1 MLQLVLTIVRLKL
14 TIILK
19 QFLLNCDDLTKNINN
34 EKETKIVFI
43 IRIEANSNGS
53 RPPVQSW
60 SGAAPPDGFAFLTD
74 AQKDAF
80 YSTVPAG
87 FVNITV
93 EEREGI
99 KYIASIE
106 VNQEALD
113 AYRAILPDPTIS
125 VKAEKIAEIKQSCED
140 YICAGTDVTYA
151 DNTSEHFTYT
161 LADQSNISEMFT
173 AIMAGAT
180 EYPYH
185 ADGEICKIY
194 SKAEIVTIYGTLCLF
209 KTEATTYHNSLKAQI
224 NAMTDADAIS
234 AIKFKETE
242 LTGEYLTNYTAMMA
256 SAQTQ
261 LNAILAKIPTEEA

>member
-1 MLQLVLTIVRLKL
+1 M
-14 TIILK
+14 
-19 QFLLNCDDLTKNINN
+19 
-34 EKETKIVFI
+34 FI
-43 IRIEANSNGS
+43 IRIEANANGS
-53 RPPVQSW
+53 RPPMQSW
-60 SGAAPPDGFAFLTD
+60 SGATPPEGFALVTD
-74 AQKDAF
+74 AQKDVF
-80 YSTVPAG
+80 YSTTPAG

-93 EEREGI
+93 KEENGAKI
-99 KYIASIE
+99 VGTIE

-113 AYRAILPDPTIS
+113 AYKATLPDPTDSI
-125 VKAEKIAEIKQSCED
+125 KTEKIAEIKKDCED
-140 YICAGTDVTYA
+140 YIYAGTSVTYSDGA
-151 DNTSEHFTYT
+151 TEHFTYN

-194 SKAEIVTIYGTLCLF
+194 TKEQIVTIYGTLSLF
-209 KTEATTYHNSLKAQI
+209 KTEATTYHNSLKSQI

-234 AIKFKETE
+234 ATKFKETE

-261 LNAILAKIPTEEA
+261 LNAILAKIPTEAV

>member
-1 MLQLVLTIVRLKL
+1 MNVAVVKNGIITNIIVS
-14 TIILK
+14 
-19 QFLLNCDDLTKNINN
+19 DEPDNINTFPVPSGLWIGD
-34 EKETKIVFI
+34 KMPPQYDS
-43 IRIEANSNGS
+43 IEA
-53 RPPVQSW
+53 
-60 SGAAPPDGFAFLTD
+60 
-74 AQKDAF
+74 
-80 YSTVPAG
+80 
-87 FVNITV
+87 
-93 EEREGI
+93 I
-99 KYIASIE
+99 KSAK
-106 VNQEALD
+106 L
-113 AYRAILPDPTIS
+113 
-125 VKAEKIAEIKQSCED
+125 AEISKSCED
-140 YICAGTDVTYA
+140 YIYAGTDVTLP
-151 DNTSEHFTYT
+151 DNTTKHFTYT

-194 SKAEIVTIYGTLCLF
+194 TKEQIIAIYGTLSLF

-261 LNAILAKIPTEEA
+261 LNAILAKIPADEAV

>member
-1 MLQLVLTIVRLKL
+1 M
-14 TIILK
+14 
-19 QFLLNCDDLTKNINN
+19 
-34 EKETKIVFI
+34 FI
-43 IRIEANSNGS
+43 IKIEANVNGS
-53 RPPVQSW
+53 RPPLQSW
-60 SGAAPPDGFAFLTD
+60 NGATPPEGFALVTD
-74 AQKDAF
+74 VQKDVF
-80 YSTVPAG
+80 YSTTPAG

-93 EEREGI
+93 KEENGA
-99 KYIASIE
+99 KVVDTIE

-113 AYRAILPDPTIS
+113 AFKATLPDPTDSI
-125 VKAEKIAEIKQSCED
+125 KTEKIAEIKKDCEE
-140 YICAGTDVTYA
+140 YIYAGADVTYT
-151 DNTSEHFTYT
+151 DGVKEHFTYT

-173 AIMAGAT
+173 AVMAGAT

-194 SKAEIVTIYGTLCLF
+194 TKEQIVAIYGTLSLF

-224 NAMTDADAIS
+224 NAMTDIDAIS

-261 LNAILAKIPTEEA
+261 LNAILAKIPADEAV